1 MLVNHPFVLINGIP
15 IFYHDKIAFVCQQ
28 NVIFVCSYYNIAT
41 GKTTGCFF
49 DNGKYFRQLSVQFLL
64 YVATIGNLFFYLL
77 DPYT

>member
-1 MLVNHPFVLINGIP
+1 MFVNLPFVLVNSITV
-15 IFYHDKIAFVCQQ
+15 FYHDEIALLCQQ
-28 NVIFVCSYYNIAT
+28 NVVFVCCYNDIAL